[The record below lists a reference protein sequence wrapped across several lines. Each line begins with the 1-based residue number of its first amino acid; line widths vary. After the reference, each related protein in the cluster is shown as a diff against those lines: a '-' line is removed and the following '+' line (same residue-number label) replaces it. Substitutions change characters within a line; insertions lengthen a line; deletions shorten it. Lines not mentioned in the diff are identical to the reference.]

1 MNVKQLIDSE
11 LSKKTFAEIDIYKLL
26 KCYLISERKSDFQ
39 YKNEFTDYLLSL
51 NSKFNIKF
59 SNFEREKKIK
69 LENEFGDVLSITR
82 HMVSMH
88 ITAEEQ
94 ETINIR
100 VRKKNPFNLILPIT
114 EFSSNDIKLCEYDKD
129 ISVNRD
135 FNKKEIIKN
144 IYSMIVY
151 EDIKEKNLASG
162 SGTRTFSFRQM
173 NNKNPEIFS
182 SEKQEI
188 FKEIVNR
195 IKSKENLDEDFFD
208 FFKLT
213 NDLYDESIKRIFLND
228 FKNNYFQ
235 NSHISLLADIN
246 KIYKDKITQKTKNT

>member
-1 MNVKQLIDSE
+1 MNIKQLIDSE
-11 LSKKTFAEIDIYKLL
+11 LNKKTFAEIDIYKLL

-39 YKNEFTDYLLSL
+39 YKNEFTNYLLSL

-59 SNFEREKKIK
+59 SNFEKEKKIK
-69 LENEFGDVLSITR
+69 LENESGDVFSITR
-82 HMVSMH
+82 HIVSMH
-88 ITAEEQ
+88 ITTEEQ

-100 VRKKNPFNLILPIT
+100 VREKNPFNLILPIT
-114 EFSSNDIKLCEYDKD
+114 EFSSNDIKCCEYDKD

-144 IYSMIVY
+144 IYSTIVY
-151 EDIKEKNLASG
+151 EDIREKNLTSG
-162 SGTRTFSFRQM
+162 SGPRTFSFRQM

-195 IKSKENLDEDFFD
+195 IKSKESLNEDFFD

-213 NDLYDESIKRIFLND
+213 SDIHDENIKRIFLND
-228 FKNNYFQ
+228 FKDNYFQ
-235 NSHISLLADIN
+235 NSHISLLDDIN
-246 KIYKDKITQKTKNT
+246 KIYNDRLIKKVKNT